1 VGQLAFPTNQGSD
14 NPGRTAAMKIRFL
27 LLLPFV
33 LASCAQEY
41 DKETAELSAYYAR
54 KGDQMT
60 TTLQRAPKPDPK
72 TGKIK
77 VDPSARPA
85 PTY

>member
-1 VGQLAFPTNQGSD
+1 
-14 NPGRTAAMKIRFL
+14 MKIRFL

-33 LASCAQEY
+33 LAACAQ
-41 DKETAELSAYYAR
+41 DPDTETAELSAYYAR

-60 TTLQRAPKPDPK
+60 TTLQRAPKADPK
-72 TGKIK
+72 TGKVQKI
-77 VDPSARPA
+77 DPNARPA

>member
-1 VGQLAFPTNQGSD
+1 
-14 NPGRTAAMKIRFL
+14 MKKCFL

-33 LASCAQEY
+33 LAACAQEY

-54 KGDQMT
+54 KGDEMT
-60 TTLQRAPKPDPK
+60 TTLQRAPKPDAK

-77 VDPSARPA
+77 VDATSRPA

>member
-1 VGQLAFPTNQGSD
+1 
-14 NPGRTAAMKIRFL
+14 MKTRFL

-33 LASCAQEY
+33 LAACAP
-41 DKETAELSAYYAR
+41 DIDTETAELSAYYAR

-60 TTLQRAPKPDPK
+60 TTMQRAVKVDPK
-72 TGKIK
+72 TGKPEK
-77 VDPSARPA
+77 VDPSARPK